1 MLYENF
7 QKIHK
12 EQIFSTVI
20 LFFQLILM
28 VINFKYFFLLLF
40 SMMSVCLSAQIDVH
54 SKKPFSV
61 VKKSPEA
68 EEKKTVT
75 ALYKLYNS
83 GDEKKALKNTK
94 FFLKQAKY
102 PSNTASLL
110 LLQAYYYNKR
120 SILDSSIHYTNQA
133 LKNNTKIVNDSLKN
147 RLLSLGYNLMGLN
160 YKMKGL
166 FEVSKKWH
174 IKGLEASQKHNET
187 NLYYTHLHG
196 LAGIYKDLRDN
207 KNAIKSYKECLE
219 YKKDDEIRLGSYI
232 NLGDIYSDSKDY
244 EKGNY
249 YYNLG
254 KQLSEKTNN
263 PQAKAIIAL
272 NIGMNYKL
280 QQKTNDAIKIYNEV
294 VSIADKNELNQIAL
308 VARGN
313 IGNAYI
319 DLKNYQD
326 AKIIFSDALQKAI
339 SFGYLDNQVYFYDEL
354 KKIAVLQEDYKS
366 AFEFLSKST
375 KVKDSVNK
383 IQKIKEINELEIKY
397 KTAQKEKEIRF
408 LQFDNTTKKLKLEK
422 QQEAIE
428 NMNLQEE
435 ISQKIT
441 ENTILF
447 FQNSSQKKLS
457 EISLLKKDQQLKLL
471 QIKQE
476 KETKLLTIF
485 GFLIVLI
492 PIIGLMLQYY
502 KRLKTQR
509 LLNIQQAEISTQNI
523 NNLLKDQELKLIKA
537 SISGQDKERQRI
549 SQELHDSIGGN
560 LAAIKLQLNHLII
573 SGSPKI
579 KNLTKL
585 LDETYDQVRNLS
597 HTLIPKK
604 FTHHKFCEVLESYF
618 NNIGEASNIKT
629 DFTVYPKKE
638 IDALQEEIQIEIFK
652 IIQELLTNTIKHA
665 KASKIDLQLNLIEN
679 VLNILFEDNGIGF
692 NPENY
697 KPGIGF
703 INLESR
709 ITQLNGSF
717 VIDSKPKRGTIANI
731 EIPVLSL
738 VIPEN
743 EITKG
748 IKVKKQLDN
757 LTKL

>member
-1 MLYENF
+1 MLSISLY
-7 QKIHK
+7 
-12 EQIFSTVI
+12 
-20 LFFQLILM
+20 
-28 VINFKYFFLLLF
+28 
-40 SMMSVCLSAQIDVH
+40 AQIDGN
-54 SKKPFSV
+54 SKKAWSV
-61 VKKSPEA
+61 IKKSPEA
-68 EEKKTVT
+68 EEKKAVT
-75 ALYKLYNS
+75 SFYSLYNN
-83 GDEKKALKNTK
+83 GEEKKALKNAK
-94 FFLKQAKY
+94 IFLNKAKY
-102 PSNTASLL
+102 PSNRASLT

-120 SILDSSIHYTNQA
+120 SILDSSIYYTDQA
-133 LKNNTKIVNDSLKN
+133 LKYYTKVTNDSLKN

-160 YKMKGL
+160 YKKKGL
-166 FEVSKKWH
+166 FEAGKKWH
-174 IKGLEASQKHNET
+174 LKGLVTSQKYKET

-196 LAGIYKDLRDN
+196 LAGIYKALGDD
-207 KNAIKSYKECLE
+207 KNALKSYKECLE
-219 YKKDDEIRLGSYI
+219 YKNDDEIRLGSYI

-254 KQLSEKTNN
+254 KQLCEKTNN
-263 PQAKAIIAL
+263 QQARAVITL
-272 NIGMNYKL
+272 SIGMNYQL
-280 QQKTNDAIKIYNEV
+280 QQRTNDAIKMYDEV

-313 IGNAYI
+313 IGDAYI
-319 DLKNYQD
+319 DLKNYKE
-326 AKIIFSDALQKAI
+326 AKLIFSDALQKATD
-339 SFGYLDNQVYFYDEL
+339 FGYLDNQVYFYDEL
-354 KKIAVLQEDYKS
+354 KKIAVLEEDYKS
-366 AFEFLSKST
+366 AFDFLTKSNRL
-375 KVKDSVNK
+375 KDSVNK
-383 IQKIKEINELEIKY
+383 IQKIKEINELEVKY
-397 KTAQKEKEIRF
+397 KTAQREKEIRF

-422 QQEAIE
+422 QQEEIE

-457 EISLLKKDQQLKLL
+457 EISLLKKDQQLKSL

-492 PIIGLMLQYY
+492 PIIGLLLQYY

-509 LLNIQQAEISTQNI
+509 LLNVQQAEISTQNI
-523 NNLLKDQELKLIKA
+523 NNILKDQELKLIKA

-560 LAAIKLQLNHLII
+560 LAAIKLQLNHLVI
-573 SGSPKI
+573 SSSPKI
-579 KNLTKL
+579 KNLTAL
-585 LDETYDQVRNLS
+585 LDETYQQVRNLS

-618 NNIGEASNIKT
+618 NNIGEASSIKT

-638 IDALQEEIQIEIFK
+638 IDALHEEIQIEIFK

-665 KASKIDLQLNLIEN
+665 KASKMDLQLNLIEN

-692 NPENY
+692 DPENY

-703 INLESR
+703 INLENR
-709 ITQLNGSF
+709 IAKLDGSI
-717 VIDSKPKRGTIANI
+717 VIDSKLKRGTIANI
-731 EIPVLSL
+731 EIPVLT
-738 VIPEN
+738 VAKAEN
-743 EITKG
+743 EVTKG
-748 IKVKKQLDN
+748 INVKKQLDN
-757 LTKL
+757 LTKS

>member
-1 MLYENF
+1 
-7 QKIHK
+7 
-12 EQIFSTVI
+12 
-20 LFFQLILM
+20 M
-28 VINFKYFFLLLF
+28 VINFKCLLIFILF
-40 SMMSVCLSAQIDVH
+40 MLSVPMLGQIENNV
-54 SKKPFSV
+54 KKIAIK
-61 VKKSPEA
+61 KKSPEA

-75 ALYKLYNS
+75 SFYNMYNK
-83 GDEKKALKNTK
+83 GEEKKAIKNAQS
-94 FFLKQAKY
+94 FLKKTKY
-102 PSNTASLL
+102 PSNIASLT

-120 SILDSSIHYTNQA
+120 AILDSSIYYTNQA
-133 LKNNTKIVNDSLKN
+133 LKYNTKIGNDSLKN
-147 RLLSLGYNLMGLN
+147 RLFCLGYNLMGLN
-160 YKMKGL
+160 YKKKGL
-166 FEVSKKWH
+166 FEASKKWH
-174 IKGLEASQKHNET
+174 LKGLQVSQKYKES

-196 LAGIYKDLRDN
+196 LAGIYKALGEN
-207 KNAIKSYKECLE
+207 ENAIKSYKECLE
-219 YKKDDEIRLGSYI
+219 YKKDAEISLGSYI
-232 NLGDIYSDSKDY
+232 NLGDIYSDKRDY
-244 EKGNY
+244 DKGNY

-263 PQAKAIIAL
+263 QQANAVIAL
-272 NIGMNYKL
+272 SIGANYQL
-280 QQKTNDAIKIYNEV
+280 QHKTNEAIKMYDEA

-313 IGNAYI
+313 IGDAYI
-319 DLKNYQD
+319 DLKNYKE
-326 AKIIFSDALQKAI
+326 ANIILSDALQKAI
-339 SFGYLDNQVYFYDEL
+339 NFGYLDNQVYFYDEL
-354 KKIAVLQEDYKS
+354 KKNAVLQEDYKS
-366 AFEFLSKST
+366 AFYFLTKST
-375 KVKDSVNK
+375 KVRDSVNK
-383 IQKIKEINELEIKY
+383 IQKTKEINELEVKY
-397 KTAQKEKEIRF
+397 KTAQREKEIRF
-408 LQFDNTTKKLKLEK
+408 LQFDNTTKRLKLEK

-435 ISQKIT
+435 ISKKIT

-485 GFLIVLI
+485 GFLIVLL
-492 PIIGLMLQYY
+492 PIIGLLLQYY

-537 SISGQDKERQRI
+537 AISGQDKERQRI

-573 SGSPKI
+573 SSSPKI
-579 KNLTKL
+579 KNLTAL

-629 DFTVYPKKE
+629 AFNVYPRKE
-638 IDALQEEIQIEIFK
+638 IDSLNEEIQIEMFK

-665 KASKIDLQLNLIEN
+665 QASKIDLQLNLIEN
-679 VLNILFEDNGIGF
+679 ILNILFEDNGIGF

-703 INLESR
+703 INLENR
-709 ITQLNGSF
+709 IVKLNGSLI
-717 VIDSKPKRGTIANI
+717 IDSKLKRGTIINI
-731 EIPVLSL
+731 EIPVS
-738 VIPEN
+738 ISNNEN
-743 EITKG
+743 ENTKG
-748 IKVKKQLDN
+748 INIKKQLEN

>member
-1 MLYENF
+1 
-7 QKIHK
+7 
-12 EQIFSTVI
+12 
-20 LFFQLILM
+20 M

-40 SMMSVCLSAQIDVH
+40 SVMSVCLSAQIDGH
-54 SKKPFSV
+54 NKKQFSV

-68 EEKKTVT
+68 EEKTVT

-94 FFLKQAKY
+94 TFLKNATY
-102 PSNTASLL
+102 PTNISSAI

-120 SILDSSIHYTNQA
+120 DLLDSANYYTNQA
-133 LKNNTKIVNDSLKN
+133 LKYSNKITNDSLKN
-147 RLLSLGYNLMGLN
+147 RLLCLGYNLLGLN
-160 YKMKGL
+160 YKKQGL
-166 FEVSKKWH
+166 FDLSKKWH
-174 IKGLEASQKHNET
+174 LKGLDVSQKYKET
-187 NLYYTHLHG
+187 NLYYTNLHG
-196 LAGIYKDLRDN
+196 LATCYKALRDN
-207 KNAIKSYKECLE
+207 KNALKLYKECLD
-219 YKKDDEIRLGSYI
+219 YKKDEEITLGSYI
-232 NLGDIYSDSKDY
+232 NIGDIYSDLEEY
-244 EKGNY
+244 EKANY
-249 YYNLG
+249 YYNKG

-263 PQAKAIIAL
+263 KQAEASITL
-272 NIGMNYKL
+272 SIGVNYQL
-280 QQKTNDAIKIYNEV
+280 QQKTDDAIKAYNEV
-294 VSIADKNELNQIAL
+294 ISITDKNELNRFGLIA
-308 VARGN
+308 REN
-313 IGNAYI
+313 IGDTYI
-319 DLKNYQD
+319 DLKKYKE
-326 AKIIFSDALQKAI
+326 AKDVFSHALQKAI
-339 SFGYLDNQVYFYDEL
+339 HFGYLDNQAYCYDEL

-366 AFEFLSKST
+366 AFDYLTKST
-375 KVKDSVNK
+375 KVKDSISK
-383 IQKIKEINELEIKY
+383 IEQAKEIKELEIKY
-397 KTAQKEKEIRF
+397 KTAQREKEIRF
-408 LQFDNTTKKLKLEK
+408 LQLDNTTKKLKLEK
-422 QQEAIE
+422 QEEAIE

-457 EISLLKKDQQLKLL
+457 EISLLKKDQQLKSL

-476 KETKLLTIF
+476 KETKLLTVF

-492 PIIGLMLQYY
+492 PIIGLLLQYY

-509 LLNIQQAEISTQNI
+509 LLNIQQAEISSQNI

-537 SISGQDKERQRI
+537 AISGQDKERQRI

-560 LAAIKLQLNHLII
+560 LAAIKLQLNHLVI
-573 SGSPKI
+573 SNSPKI
-579 KNLTKL
+579 KNLTAL
-585 LDETYDQVRNLS
+585 LDETYQQVRNLS

-638 IDALQEEIQIEIFK
+638 IDALNEEIQIEIFK

-703 INLESR
+703 INLENR
-709 ITQLNGSF
+709 IAKLNGSF
-717 VIDSKPKRGTIANI
+717 VLDSKPKRGTIANI
-731 EIPVLSL
+731 EIPVLLISNT
-738 VIPEN
+738 EN
-743 EITKG
+743 DITKG
-748 IKVKKQLDN
+748 INVKKQLDN

>member
-1 MLYENF
+1 
-7 QKIHK
+7 
-12 EQIFSTVI
+12 
-20 LFFQLILM
+20 M
-28 VINFKYFFLLLF
+28 VINPKRLFASFFF
-40 SMMSVCLSAQIDVH
+40 ILSISSFAQIDDNN
-54 SKKPFSV
+54 KKIMSV
-61 VKKSPEA
+61 AKNSPEK
-68 EEKKTVT
+68 EEKKVVT
-75 ALYKLYNS
+75 SFYNMYNK
-83 GDEKKALKNTK
+83 GEEKKALKNVRS
-94 FFLKQAKY
+94 FLKKARY
-102 PSNTASLL
+102 PSNIASLT

-133 LKNNTKIVNDSLKN
+133 LKYNTKITNDSLKN
-147 RLLSLGYNLMGLN
+147 RLFGLGYNLMGLN
-160 YKMKGL
+160 YKKKGL

-174 IKGLEASQKHNET
+174 LKGLEVSQKYKET

-196 LAGIYKDLRDN
+196 LAVVYQALGDN
-207 KNAIKSYKECLE
+207 ENALKSYKECLE
-219 YKKDDEIRLGSYI
+219 YKKDAEISLGSYI
-232 NLGDIYSDSKDY
+232 NLGDIYSDKKDY

-249 YYNLG
+249 YYSLG

-263 PQAKAIIAL
+263 PQASAVISL
-272 NIGMNYKL
+272 SIGANYQL
-280 QQKTNDAIKIYNEV
+280 QQKTNDAIKMYNEV

-308 VARGN
+308 IARGN
-313 IGNAYI
+313 IGDAYI
-319 DLKNYQD
+319 DLKKYKEANV
-326 AKIIFSDALQKAI
+326 ILSDALQKAI
-339 SFGYLDNQVYFYDEL
+339 SFGYLDNQVYFYEEL
-354 KKIAVLQEDYKS
+354 KKNAVLQEDYKS
-366 AFEFLSKST
+366 AFYFLSKST
-375 KVKDSVNK
+375 KVRDSVNK
-383 IQKIKEINELEIKY
+383 IQKTKEINELEIKY
-397 KTAQKEKEIRF
+397 KTAQREKEIRF
-408 LQFDNTTKKLKLEK
+408 LQFDNTTKRLKLEK
-422 QQEAIE
+422 QREAIE

-435 ISQKIT
+435 ISKKIT

-471 QIKQE
+471 QIQQE

-492 PIIGLMLQYY
+492 PIIGLLLQYY

-523 NNLLKDQELKLIKA
+523 NNILKDQELKLIKA

-573 SGSPKI
+573 SSSPKI
-579 KNLTKL
+579 KNLTAL
-585 LDETYDQVRNLS
+585 LDETYQQVRNLS
-597 HTLIPKK
+597 HNLIPKK
-604 FTHHKFCEVLESYF
+604 FTQHKFCEVLESYF

-629 DFTVYPKKE
+629 DFNVYPRKE
-638 IDALQEEIQIEIFK
+638 IDSLNEEIQIEVFK

-679 VLNILFEDNGIGF
+679 IMNILFEDNGIGF

-703 INLESR
+703 INLENR
-709 ITQLNGSF
+709 IAKLDGSF
-717 VIDSKPKRGTIANI
+717 IIDSKPKRGTIANI
-731 EIPVLSL
+731 EIPVLSSSN
-738 VIPEN
+738 IEN
-743 EITKG
+743 DTTKG
-748 IKVKKQLDN
+748 INVKKQLDN

>member
-1 MLYENF
+1 MLS
-7 QKIHK
+7 I
-12 EQIFSTVI
+12 S
-20 LFFQLILM
+20 LF
-28 VINFKYFFLLLF
+28 
-40 SMMSVCLSAQIDVH
+40 AQIDGNN
-54 SKKPFSV
+54 KKTLSV
-61 VKKSPEA
+61 VKKSAEA

-75 ALYKLYNS
+75 SFYNLYNS
-83 GDEKKALKNTK
+83 GEEKKALKNTK
-94 FFLKQAKY
+94 NYLKKAKY
-102 PSNTASLL
+102 PSNIASLT

-120 SILDSSIHYTNQA
+120 ALLDSSIYYTNQA
-133 LKNNTKIVNDSLKN
+133 LKYNSKIANDSLKN
-147 RLLSLGYNLMGLN
+147 RLFCLGYNLMGLN
-160 YKMKGL
+160 YKKKGL
-166 FEVSKKWH
+166 FEASKKWH
-174 IKGLEASQKHNET
+174 LKGLEISQKHKEI

-196 LAGIYKDLRDN
+196 LASVYKALGDN
-207 KNAIKSYKECLE
+207 TNALKSYKECLE

-244 EKGNY
+244 EKSNY
-249 YYNLG
+249 YYNQG

-263 PQAKAIIAL
+263 QQARAVIAL
-272 NIGMNYKL
+272 SIGMNYQL
-280 QQKTNDAIKIYNEV
+280 QQKITDAINMYNEV
-294 VSIADKNELNQIAL
+294 VFIADKNELNQIAL
-308 VARGN
+308 VAQGN
-313 IGNAYI
+313 IGDAYN
-319 DLKNYQD
+319 DLKKYNE
-326 AKIIFSDALQKAI
+326 AKQIFSDALQKAI
-339 SFGYLDNQVYFYDEL
+339 DYGYLDNQVYFYDEL
-354 KKIAVLQEDYKS
+354 KKIAVLQEDYKN
-366 AFEFLSKST
+366 AFNYLTKST
-375 KVKDSVNK
+375 RVKDSVNK
-383 IQKIKEINELEIKY
+383 IQKTREINELEIKY
-397 KTAQKEKEIRF
+397 KTAQREKEIRF

-422 QQEAIE
+422 QEEAIE
-428 NMNLQEE
+428 NMHLQEE

-457 EISLLKKDQQLKLL
+457 EISLLKKDQQLKSL

-492 PIIGLMLQYY
+492 PIIGLLLQYY

-573 SGSPKI
+573 SNSPKI
-579 KNLTKL
+579 KNLTTL

-604 FTHHKFCEVLESYF
+604 FTHHKFCEVLGSYF
-618 NNIGEASNIKT
+618 NNIGEASTIKT
-629 DFTVYPKKE
+629 DFSVYPKKE
-638 IDALQEEIQIEIFK
+638 IDALHEEIQIEIFK

-665 KASKIDLQLNLIEN
+665 KASKIDLQLNLIDD

-703 INLESR
+703 INLENR
-709 ITQLNGSF
+709 IAKLNGSF
-717 VIDSKPKRGTIANI
+717 IMDSKLKRGTIANI
-731 EIPVLSL
+731 EIPVLPFSNTENK
-738 VIPEN
+738 ITN
-743 EITKG
+743 EIN
-748 IKVKKQLDN
+748 VKNN
-757 LTKL
+757 LII

>member
-1 MLYENF
+1 M
-7 QKIHK
+7 
-12 EQIFSTVI
+12 
-20 LFFQLILM
+20 LILTTLILLKLQIYNIIIYFPTCFM
-28 VINFKYFFLLLF
+28 LINFKYFIVLLF
-40 SMMSVCLSAQIDVH
+40 LMLSISLFAQID
-54 SKKPFSV
+54 SNNKKIISV
-61 VKKSPEA
+61 TKNSPEA
-68 EEKKTVT
+68 EEKKAVT
-75 ALYKLYNS
+75 SFYNMYNK
-83 GDEKKALKNTK
+83 GDEKKALKK
-94 FFLKQAKY
+94 VQAFLKKAKY
-102 PSNTASLL
+102 PSNTASLV

-120 SILDSSIHYTNQA
+120 AILDSSIYYTNQA
-133 LKNNTKIVNDSLKN
+133 LKYNTKIKNDSLKN
-147 RLLSLGYNLMGLN
+147 RLFCLGYNLMGLN
-160 YKMKGL
+160 YKKQGL
-166 FEVSKKWH
+166 YEASKKWH
-174 IKGLEASQKHNET
+174 LKGLEVSQKYKET

-196 LAGIYKDLRDN
+196 LASVYQALGDN
-207 KNAIKSYKECLE
+207 DNALKSYKECLE

-232 NLGDIYSDSKDY
+232 NLGDIYSDRKEYD
-244 EKGNY
+244 KGNY
-249 YYNLG
+249 YYQLG

-263 PQAKAIIAL
+263 QQARAVISL
-272 NIGMNYKL
+272 SIGVNYQL
-280 QQKTNDAIKIYNEV
+280 QQKTDEAIKMYNEV
-294 VSIADKNELNQIAL
+294 VLIADKNEFNKIA
-308 VARGN
+308 VIARGN
-313 IGNAYI
+313 IGDAYI
-319 DLKNYQD
+319 DLKNYKD
-326 AKIIFSDALQKAI
+326 ANLILSDALQKAVN
-339 SFGYLDNQVYFYDEL
+339 FGYLDSQIHFYDEL
-354 KKIAVLQEDYKS
+354 KKNAVLQEDYKS
-366 AFEFLSKST
+366 AFYFLTKST
-375 KVKDSVNK
+375 QIRDSVNK

-397 KTAQKEKEIRF
+397 KTAQREKEIRF

-422 QQEAIE
+422 QEEEIE

-441 ENTILF
+441 ENTILY

-476 KETKLLTIF
+476 KETKLFTIF

-492 PIIGLMLQYY
+492 PIIGLLLQYY

-509 LLNIQQAEISTQNI
+509 LLNIQQAEISSQNI

-573 SGSPKI
+573 SSSPKI
-579 KNLTKL
+579 KNLTAL

-604 FTHHKFCEVLESYF
+604 FSHHKFCEVLESYF
-618 NNIGEASNIKT
+618 NNIGEASTIKT
-629 DFTVYPKKE
+629 DFNVYPRKE
-638 IDALQEEIQIEIFK
+638 IDALNEEIQIEVFK

-692 NPENY
+692 NSENH

-703 INLESR
+703 INLENR
-709 ITQLNGSF
+709 IAKLNGSI
-717 VIDSKPKRGTIANI
+717 VMDSKLKRGTIANI
-731 EIPVLSL
+731 EIPVLLISSTD
-738 VIPEN
+738 N
-743 EITKG
+743 ETTKG
-748 IKVKKQLDN
+748 INVKKQLDN

>member
-1 MLYENF
+1 ML
-7 QKIHK
+7 
-12 EQIFSTVI
+12 V
-20 LFFQLILM
+20 
-28 VINFKYFFLLLF
+28 NFKCPFLFVFF
-40 SMMSVCLSAQIDVH
+40 VLSISLYAQIDGNN
-54 SKKPFSV
+54 KKTFSA

-68 EEKKTVT
+68 EEKKVV
-75 ALYKLYNS
+75 ASYYNLYNN

-94 FFLKQAKY
+94 TFLKKAKY
-102 PSNTASLL
+102 PSNIASLT

-120 SILDSSIHYTNQA
+120 AILDSSIYYTNQA
-133 LKNNTKIVNDSLKN
+133 LKYNTKIVNDSLKN
-147 RLLSLGYNLMGLN
+147 RLFCLGYNLMGLN
-160 YKMKGL
+160 YKKKGL
-166 FEVSKKWH
+166 FEASKKWH
-174 IKGLEASQKHNET
+174 LKGLEISQKYKET

-196 LAGIYKDLRDN
+196 LASVYKALGDD

-219 YKKDDEIRLGSYI
+219 YKKDAEICLGSYI

-249 YYNLG
+249 YYDQG

-263 PQAKAIIAL
+263 PQAKAVITL
-272 NIGMNYKL
+272 SIGMNYQL
-280 QQKTNDAIKIYNEV
+280 QQKTNDAIKMYNEV
-294 VSIADKNELNQIAL
+294 AAIADKNELNQIAL

-313 IGNAYI
+313 IGDAYI

-339 SFGYLDNQVYFYDEL
+339 NFGYLDNQVYFYNEL
-354 KKIAVLQEDYKS
+354 KKIAVIQEDYKS
-366 AFEFLSKST
+366 AFDFLTKST

-397 KTAQKEKEIRF
+397 KTAQREKEIRF

-422 QQEAIE
+422 QEEAIE

-457 EISLLKKDQQLKLL
+457 EISLLKKDQQLKSLE
-471 QIKQE
+471 IKQE

-492 PIIGLMLQYY
+492 PIIGLLLQYY

-560 LAAIKLQLNHLII
+560 LAAIKLQLNHLVI
-573 SGSPKI
+573 SSSPKI
-579 KNLTKL
+579 KNLTAL
-585 LDETYDQVRNLS
+585 LDETYQQVRNLS

-618 NNIGEASNIKT
+618 NNIGEASTIKT
-629 DFTVYPKKE
+629 DFTVYPRKE
-638 IDALQEEIQIEIFK
+638 IDALNEEIQIEIFK

-679 VLNILFEDNGIGF
+679 VLNILFEDNGVGF

-697 KPGIGF
+697 NSGIGF
-703 INLESR
+703 INLENR
-709 ITQLNGSF
+709 IAKLNGSF
-717 VIDSKPKRGTIANI
+717 VIDSKLKRGTIANI
-731 EIPVLSL
+731 EIPVLS
-738 VIPEN
+738 ISNTEN
-743 EITKG
+743 DIKKG
-748 IKVKKQLDN
+748 INVKKQLDN

>member
-1 MLYENF
+1 M
-7 QKIHK
+7 
-12 EQIFSTVI
+12 TA
-20 LFFQLILM
+20 
-28 VINFKYFFLLLF
+28 NFKCLFLLVF
-40 SMMSVCLSAQIDVH
+40 FIVSSCLYAQIDGN
-54 SKKPFSV
+54 KKKILST
-61 VKKSPEA
+61 VKKSA
-68 EEKKTVT
+68 EDEEDEVVT
-75 ALYKLYNS
+75 SFYNLYNK
-83 GDEKKALKNTK
+83 GEEKKALKKAKT
-94 FFLKQAKY
+94 FLKDVRY
-102 PSNTASLL
+102 PSNRASLI

-120 SILDSSIHYTNQA
+120 AVLDSSIYYTDQA
-133 LKNNTKIVNDSLKN
+133 LKYNTKITNDSLKN
-147 RLLSLGYNLMGLN
+147 RFLSLGYNLMGLN
-160 YKMKGL
+160 YKKKGL
-166 FEVSKKWH
+166 FDLSKKWH
-174 IKGLEASQKHNET
+174 LKGLITCQKYKET
-187 NLYYTHLHG
+187 DLYYTHLHG
-196 LAGIYKDLRDN
+196 LAGIYEALGDKT
-207 KNAIKSYKECLE
+207 NAIKSYKECLE
-219 YKKDDEIRLGSYI
+219 YKNDEEISLGSYI
-232 NLGDIYSDSKDY
+232 NLGNIYSNSKEY

-263 PQAKAIIAL
+263 QQAKAVIAL
-272 NIGMNYKL
+272 SIGANYQL
-280 QQKTNDAIKIYNEV
+280 QQKTAEALKMYGEV

-308 VARGN
+308 IARGN
-313 IGNAYI
+313 IGDTYI
-319 DLKNYQD
+319 DLKNYKH
-326 AKIIFSDALQKAI
+326 AKLIFSEALQKATD
-339 SFGYLDNQVYFYDEL
+339 FGYLDNQVYFYDEL
-354 KKIAVLQEDYKS
+354 KKIAVLQEDYKN
-366 AFEFLSKST
+366 AFDYLTKST
-375 KVKDSVNK
+375 KIKDSINK
-383 IQKIKEINELEIKY
+383 IQKTSEINELEIKY
-397 KTAQKEKEIRF
+397 KTAQREKEIRF
-408 LQFDNTTKKLKLEK
+408 LQFDNTTKKLKLER

-457 EISLLKKDQQLKLL
+457 EISLLKKDQQLKSL

-476 KETKLLTIF
+476 KETKLMTIF

-492 PIIGLMLQYY
+492 PIIGLLLQYY

-537 SISGQDKERQRI
+537 SISGQDKERERI

-573 SGSPKI
+573 SSSPKI
-579 KNLTKL
+579 KNLTAL
-585 LDETYDQVRNLS
+585 LDETYQQVRNLS

-638 IDALQEEIQIEIFK
+638 IDALNEEIQIEIFK

-665 KASKIDLQLNLIEN
+665 KASKMDLQLNLIEN

-703 INLESR
+703 INLENR
-709 ITQLNGSF
+709 IVKLNGSF
-717 VIDSKPKRGTIANI
+717 VVDSKLKRGTIANI
-731 EIPVLSL
+731 EIPVLPLSNT
-738 VIPEN
+738 EN
-743 EITKG
+743 K
-748 IKVKKQLDN
+748 
-757 LTKL
+757 

>member
-1 MLYENF
+1 MINSFKCHFLFIFVMLPIY
-7 QKIHK
+7 
-12 EQIFSTVI
+12 
-20 LFFQLILM
+20 L
-28 VINFKYFFLLLF
+28 
-40 SMMSVCLSAQIDVH
+40 CAQIDGNI
-54 SKKPFSV
+54 KKPFSP
-61 VKKSPEA
+61 VKKSPEV
-68 EEKKTVT
+68 EEKKAVT
-75 ALYKLYNS
+75 ASYNLYNS
-83 GDEKKALKNTK
+83 GEEKKALQNAKILLEK
-94 FFLKQAKY
+94 AKY
-102 PSNTASLL
+102 PSNKASLT

-120 SILDSSIHYTNQA
+120 AILDSSIYYTNEA
-133 LKNNTKIVNDSLKN
+133 LKYHTKTANDSLKN
-147 RLLSLGYNLMGLN
+147 RLLSLGYNLMGQN
-160 YKMKGL
+160 YKKKGL

-174 IKGLEASQKHNET
+174 LKGLESSQKYKET

-196 LAGIYKDLRDN
+196 LASIYKALGDN
-207 KNAIKSYKECLE
+207 TNALKSYKECLE

-232 NLGDIYSDSKDY
+232 NLGDIYSDKKDY
-244 EKGNY
+244 DKGNY

-263 PQAKAIIAL
+263 QQAKAVIAL
-272 NIGMNYKL
+272 SLGTNYQL
-280 QQKTNDAIKIYNEV
+280 QQKPTDALKMYHEV
-294 VSIADKNELNQIAL
+294 VSIADKNELNQIGL
-308 VARGN
+308 IARGN
-313 IGNAYI
+313 IGDVYI
-319 DLKNYQD
+319 DLKNYQE
-326 AKIIFSDALQKAI
+326 AKLIFADALQK
-339 SFGYLDNQVYFYDEL
+339 SVEFGYLDNQVNFYDEL
-354 KKIAVLQEDYKS
+354 KKIAVLEEDYKS
-366 AFEFLSKST
+366 AFEYLTKST

-397 KTAQKEKEIRF
+397 RTAQREKEIRF

-422 QQEAIE
+422 QQEDIE

-457 EISLLKKDQQLKLL
+457 EISLLKKDQQLKSL

-492 PIIGLMLQYY
+492 PIIGLLLQYY

-523 NNLLKDQELKLIKA
+523 NNILKDQELKLIKA

-560 LAAIKLQLNHLII
+560 LAAIKLQLNHLVI
-573 SGSPKI
+573 SNSPKI
-579 KNLTKL
+579 KNLTAL
-585 LDETYDQVRNLS
+585 LDETYQQVRNLS

-618 NNIGEASNIKT
+618 NNIGEASTIKT
-629 DFTVYPKKE
+629 YFTAYPKKE
-638 IDALQEEIQIEIFK
+638 IDALNEELQIEIFK

-665 KASKIDLQLNLIEN
+665 KASKMDLQLNLVEN
-679 VLNILFEDNGIGF
+679 LLNILFEDNGIGF

-697 KPGIGF
+697 NPGIG
-703 INLESR
+703 IMNLENR
-709 ITQLNGSF
+709 IIELNGTLI
-717 VIDSKPKRGTIANI
+717 IDSKLKRGTIANI
-731 EIPVLSL
+731 EIPISSTHTG
-738 VIPEN
+738 N
-743 EITKG
+743 EA
-748 IKVKKQLDN
+748 KKELM
-757 LTKL
+757 

>member
-1 MLYENF
+1 MITTFKCHFLFIFVMLS
-7 QKIHK
+7 
-12 EQIFSTVI
+12 FS
-20 LFFQLILM
+20 LF
-28 VINFKYFFLLLF
+28 
-40 SMMSVCLSAQIDVH
+40 AQIDANN
-54 SKKPFSV
+54 KKSFLN

-68 EEKKTVT
+68 EEKKAVT
-75 ALYKLYNS
+75 ASYNLYNS
-83 GDEKKALKNTK
+83 GEEKKALKTAK
-94 FFLKQAKY
+94 ILLEKAKY
-102 PSNTASLL
+102 PSNTASLI

-120 SILDSSIHYTNQA
+120 ALLDSSIYYTNQA
-133 LKNNTKIVNDSLKN
+133 LKFHTKIGNDSLKN
-147 RLLSLGYNLMGLN
+147 RLLSLGYNLMGQN
-160 YKMKGL
+160 YKKKGL
-166 FEVSKKWH
+166 FEISKKWH
-174 IKGLEASQKHNET
+174 LKGLQTSQKYKEN

-196 LAGIYKDLRDN
+196 LASIYKALGDN
-207 KNAIKSYKECLE
+207 NSAIKSYRECLE

-244 EKGNY
+244 DKGNY

-263 PQAKAIIAL
+263 HQAKAVIAL
-272 NIGMNYKL
+272 SIGTNYQL
-280 QQKTNDAIKIYNEV
+280 QQKTTDALKMYREV
-294 VSIADKNELNQIAL
+294 VSIADKNELNQIGL

-313 IGNAYI
+313 IGDTYI
-319 DLKNYQD
+319 DLKNYME
-326 AKIIFSDALQKAI
+326 AKLIFSDALQKSI
-339 SFGYLDNQVYFYDEL
+339 DFGYLDNQVNFYDEL
-354 KKIAVLQEDYKS
+354 KKIAVLEEDYKS
-366 AFEFLSKST
+366 AFEYLTKST

-383 IQKIKEINELEIKY
+383 IQKTKEINELEIKY
-397 KTAQKEKEIRF
+397 KTAQREKEIRF

-422 QQEAIE
+422 QQEDIE

-457 EISLLKKDQQLKLL
+457 EISLLKKDQQLKSL

-476 KETKLLTIF
+476 KETRLLTIF

-492 PIIGLMLQYY
+492 PIIGLLLQYY

-509 LLNIQQAEISTQNI
+509 LLNTQQAEISTQNI

-560 LAAIKLQLNHLII
+560 LAAIKLQLNHLVI
-573 SGSPKI
+573 SSSPKI
-579 KNLTKL
+579 KNLTAL
-585 LDETYDQVRNLS
+585 LDETYDHVRNLS

-604 FTHHKFCEVLESYF
+604 FAHHKFCEVLESYF
-618 NNIGEASNIKT
+618 RNIGEASTIET

-638 IDALQEEIQIEIFK
+638 IDALHEEIQIEIFK

-665 KASKIDLQLNLIEN
+665 KASKIDLQLNLVEN
-679 VLNILFEDNGIGF
+679 ILNILFEDNGIGF
-692 NPENY
+692 NLENY
-697 KPGIGF
+697 KPGIG
-703 INLESR
+703 ILNLENR
-709 ITQLNGSF
+709 IIELNGTF
-717 VIDSKPKRGTIANI
+717 IMDSKVKRGTIANI
-731 EIPVLSL
+731 EIPISSTHTG
-738 VIPEN
+738 N
-743 EITKG
+743 EAKKG
-748 IKVKKQLDN
+748 INVKIQLDN

>member
-1 MLYENF
+1 MLS
-7 QKIHK
+7 ISLH
-12 EQIFSTVI
+12 
-20 LFFQLILM
+20 
-28 VINFKYFFLLLF
+28 
-40 SMMSVCLSAQIDVH
+40 AQIDGN
-54 SKKPFSV
+54 SKKTFSTI
-61 VKKSPEA
+61 KKSPEA
-68 EEKKTVT
+68 EEKKAVT
-75 ALYKLYNS
+75 ALYNLYNK
-83 GDEKKALKNTK
+83 GEEKKAVKNAKT
-94 FFLKQAKY
+94 FLEKAKY
-102 PSNTASLL
+102 PSNAASLN

-120 SILDSSIHYTNQA
+120 AILDSSIYYTNQA
-133 LKNNTKIVNDSLKN
+133 LNYNIKIANDSLKN
-147 RLLSLGYNLMGLN
+147 RLFSLGYNLMGLN
-160 YKMKGL
+160 HKKKGL
-166 FEVSKKWH
+166 FEASKKWH
-174 IKGLEASQKHNET
+174 LKGLQTSQKYKEI

-196 LAGIYKDLRDN
+196 LASVYKALGDN
-207 KNAIKSYKECLE
+207 KNALKSYKECLE

-263 PQAKAIIAL
+263 QQARAVIAL
-272 NIGMNYKL
+272 SIGMNYQL
-280 QQKTNDAIKIYNEV
+280 QQNTNDALKMYNEV

-313 IGNAYI
+313 IGDAYV
-319 DLKNYQD
+319 DLKNYED
-326 AKIIFSDALQKAI
+326 AKLIFSDALQKAI
-339 SFGYLDNQVYFYDEL
+339 EFGFLDNQAYFYDEL

-366 AFEFLSKST
+366 AFEHLTRSIR
-375 KVKDSVNK
+375 VKDSVNK
-383 IQKIKEINELEIKY
+383 IQKIKEINELEVKY
-397 KTAQKEKEIRF
+397 KTAQREKEIRF
-408 LQFDNTTKKLKLEK
+408 LQLDNTTKKLKLEK
-422 QQEAIE
+422 QEEAIE

-471 QIKQE
+471 QLKQE

-492 PIIGLMLQYY
+492 PIIGLLLQYY

-573 SGSPKI
+573 SSSPKI
-579 KNLTKL
+579 KNLTAL
-585 LDETYDQVRNLS
+585 LDETYQQVRNLS

-638 IDALQEEIQIEIFK
+638 IDALNEEIQIEIFK

-665 KASKIDLQLNLIEN
+665 KASKIDLQLNLVEN
-679 VLNILFEDNGIGF
+679 VLNILFEDNGVGF

-703 INLESR
+703 INLENR
-709 ITQLNGSF
+709 IVKLSGSF
-717 VIDSKPKRGTIANI
+717 IMDSKLKRGTIANI
-731 EIPVLSL
+731 EIPVLL
-738 VIPEN
+738 LPNTEN
-743 EITKG
+743 ETIKG
-748 IKVKKQLDN
+748 INVKKQLDN

>member
-1 MLYENF
+1 MPD
-7 QKIHK
+7 
-12 EQIFSTVI
+12 
-20 LFFQLILM
+20 
-28 VINFKYFFLLLF
+28 NFKFLSIFVFF
-40 SMMSVCLSAQIDVH
+40 MLSLSLHAQIDGNNE
-54 SKKPFSV
+54 KKIST

-75 ALYKLYNS
+75 SLYNLYNN
-83 GDEKKALKNTK
+83 GDEKKAIKKAKTFLKN
-94 FFLKQAKY
+94 AKY
-102 PSNTASLL
+102 SSNIASLT
-110 LLQAYYYNKR
+110 LLQAYYYDKR
-120 SILDSSIHYTNQA
+120 AILDSSIYYTNQA
-133 LKNNTKIVNDSLKN
+133 LKYNTRIPNDSLKN
-147 RLLSLGYNLMGLN
+147 RLLSLGYNLMGLS
-160 YKMKGL
+160 YKKKGL
-166 FEVSKKWH
+166 FEASKKWH
-174 IKGLEASQKHNET
+174 LKGLQASQKYKET

-196 LAGIYKDLRDN
+196 LAGIYQVLGDN
-207 KNAIKSYKECLE
+207 TNALKSYKECLE

-232 NLGDIYSDSKDY
+232 NMGDIYSDSKDY
-244 EKGNY
+244 EKGNH

-263 PQAKAIIAL
+263 SQARAVIAL
-272 NIGMNYKL
+272 SIGANYQL
-280 QQKTNDAIKIYNEV
+280 QQKTNDAIKMYNEAV
-294 VSIADKNELNQIAL
+294 TIADKNELNQIAL
-308 VARGN
+308 IARGN
-313 IGNAYI
+313 IGDAYI

-326 AKIIFSDALQKAI
+326 AKVIFSDALQKAMD
-339 SFGYLDNQVYFYDEL
+339 FGYLNNQVYFYDEL

-366 AFEFLSKST
+366 AFNYLTKST

-397 KTAQKEKEIRF
+397 KTAQREKEIRF
-408 LQFDNTTKKLKLEK
+408 LQFDNTTKRLKLEK
-422 QQEAIE
+422 QQEDIE

-457 EISLLKKDQQLKLL
+457 EISLLKKDQQLKSL

-492 PIIGLMLQYY
+492 PIIGLLLQYY

-573 SGSPKI
+573 SNSPKI
-579 KNLTKL
+579 KNLTAL
-585 LDETYDQVRNLS
+585 LDETYQQVRNLS

-638 IDALQEEIQIEIFK
+638 IDDLHEEIQIEIFK

-665 KASKIDLQLNLIEN
+665 KASKMDLQLNLIEN
-679 VLNILFEDNGIGF
+679 VLNILFEDNGVGF

-703 INLESR
+703 INLENR
-709 ITQLNGSF
+709 IAKLNGSF
-717 VIDSKPKRGTIANI
+717 IMDSKLKRGTIANI
-731 EIPVLSL
+731 EIPVSPLANT
-738 VIPEN
+738 EN
-743 EITKG
+743 ETTRG
-748 IKVKKQLDN
+748 INVKKQLDN

>member
-1 MLYENF
+1 ML
-7 QKIHK
+7 
-12 EQIFSTVI
+12 S
-20 LFFQLILM
+20 
-28 VINFKYFFLLLF
+28 
-40 SMMSVCLSAQIDVH
+40 LSLSGQIDGN
-54 SKKPFSV
+54 SKKTLSTA
-61 VKKSPEA
+61 KKSHEA

-75 ALYKLYNS
+75 SFYNLYNT
-83 GDEKKALKNTK
+83 GEEKRALKNVKT
-94 FFLKQAKY
+94 FLKEAKY
-102 PSNTASLL
+102 PANKASLT

-120 SILDSSIHYTNQA
+120 AILDSSIYYTDQA
-133 LKNNTKIVNDSLKN
+133 LKFNTKITNDSLKN
-147 RLLSLGYNLMGLN
+147 RLLSLGYNLMGIN
-160 YKMKGL
+160 YKKKGL
-166 FEVSKKWH
+166 FEISKKWH
-174 IKGLEASQKHNET
+174 LKGLVTSQKHKET

-196 LAGIYKDLRDN
+196 LASIYKALGDN
-207 KNAIKSYKECLE
+207 TNALKSYKECLE

-263 PQAKAIIAL
+263 QQARAVIAL
-272 NIGMNYKL
+272 SIGTNYQL
-280 QQKTNDAIKIYNEV
+280 QQKTTDALKIYDEV

-308 VARGN
+308 IARGN
-313 IGNAYI
+313 IGDVYI
-319 DLKNYQD
+319 DLKNFKD
-326 AKIIFSDALQKAI
+326 AKVIFSDALQKAI
-339 SFGYLDNQVYFYDEL
+339 NFGYLDNQVYFYDEL
-354 KKIAVLQEDYKS
+354 KKIAVLEEDYKS
-366 AFEFLSKST
+366 AFNYLTKST

-397 KTAQKEKEIRF
+397 KTAQREKEIRL
-408 LQFDNTTKKLKLEK
+408 LQFDNTTKKLELEK

-457 EISLLKKDQQLKLL
+457 EISLLKKDQQLKSL
-471 QIKQE
+471 QIEQE

-492 PIIGLMLQYY
+492 PIIGLLLQYY

-560 LAAIKLQLNHLII
+560 LAAIKLQLNHLVI
-573 SGSPKI
+573 SSSPKI
-579 KNLTKL
+579 KNLTAL
-585 LDETYDQVRNLS
+585 LDETYQQVRNLS

-629 DFTVYPKKE
+629 DFTAYPKRE
-638 IDALQEEIQIEIFK
+638 IDALHEEIQIEIFK

-665 KASKIDLQLNLIEN
+665 KASKMDLQLNLVEN

-697 KPGIGF
+697 RPGIG
-703 INLESR
+703 IMNLENR
-709 ITQLNGSF
+709 IVKLNGSF
-717 VIDSKPKRGTIANI
+717 LMDSKLKRGTIANI
-731 EIPVLSL
+731 EIPVLRLSNA
-738 VIPEN
+738 EN
-743 EITKG
+743 ETTKG
-748 IKVKKQLDN
+748 INVKKQLDN
-757 LTKL
+757 LTKF